1 MESPVAKIE
10 TTSEEDKN
18 KVNDKDV
25 MVVQINLFTNIPEGD
40 HTIQNKEFKRNMI
53 VLDKETDNKINQ
65 SETSSYIGFNSN
77 SNLSNYPFISSKYK
91 LKSSIIYKNYDYIY
105 KFFFS
110 YNTFVKKLENY
121 ARLSAETSNEI
132 IYHNIDVLLRALFP
146 LFLKTSEGYY
156 NSFEYIENRN
166 KLSDEFDLNNIVETL
181 KKTVN
186 ISRQKYTVLN
196 IGKEYTVKKIV
207 WLNDFMNN
215 PNYNNFMVSYRKFK
229 NWINDYAV
237 NDSANYDLI
246 RTKTFV
252 TNRNEFEKNRLK
264 IGIRNF
270 GDKVTTTPNP
280 FFMQEIKDNTGK
292 LNENYLNYAQFY
304 DIIQYYIDNKTINE
318 DLQNVIDGVFKPAK
332 SIKKVEDSTVELKQ
346 VEKFYDNMDEIIEN
360 NMDDKFK
367 KIIAFDTRKIVEQN
381 KKFLKIIKIDVMMD
395 FIEGKINNENYSTI
409 QCPYMSNDLSNFIL
423 NKFYYKNNNDDYN
436 FLKNS
441 KYIYS
446 ITNKEIKTIQTKE
459 KKILPNIKKN
469 ENDDNNYD
477 NKDMDNKRLN
487 GGIYQRRKTRNKKFH
502 KKRNTKKNI

>member
-1 MESPVAKIE
+1 M
-10 TTSEEDKN
+10 
-18 KVNDKDV
+18 
-25 MVVQINLFTNIPEGD
+25 
-40 HTIQNKEFKRNMI
+40 
-53 VLDKETDNKINQ
+53 
-65 SETSSYIGFNSN
+65 
-77 SNLSNYPFISSKYK
+77 
-91 LKSSIIYKNYDYIY
+91 
-105 KFFFS
+105 
-110 YNTFVKKLENY
+110 
-121 ARLSAETSNEI
+121 
-132 IYHNIDVLLRALFP
+132 RALFP

-229 NWINDYAV
+229 NWMNDYAV

-332 SIKKVEDSTVELKQ
+332 SIKKDEDSTVELKE

-459 KKILPNIKKN
+459 KKIFPNIKKN